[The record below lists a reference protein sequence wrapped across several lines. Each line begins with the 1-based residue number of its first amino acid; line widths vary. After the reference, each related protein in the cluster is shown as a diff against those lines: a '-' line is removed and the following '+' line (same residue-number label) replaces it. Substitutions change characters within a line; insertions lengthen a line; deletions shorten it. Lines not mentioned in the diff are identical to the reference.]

1 MVKPRRPKLGQHFLA
16 DPRYC
21 SRVVDSLGLSS
32 EDVVIEIGPGHG
44 VMTALLATR
53 ARAVAAIELDLELA
67 DELRQKFRQAPN
79 VEIIH
84 RDVLL
89 TNLEEICRRHRVDR
103 CYVFGNLP
111 YYITSPII
119 HHVFGFSGKVRAMGL
134 LVQRE
139 VADRLA
145 AQPGSRDYG
154 YLTVFARFYS
164 SPRVVLQVPPGAFS
178 PPPKVHSA
186 FVRFEMQP
194 GAADISP
201 ENEEDFLR
209 FLKQAFA
216 HKRKKL
222 LNCLA
227 PMYSRQRVESE
238 LERLELPLQ
247 ARAEELSLEQFVA
260 LLSGLREGAE

>member
-21 SRVVDSLGLSS
+21 SRVADSLDLCS
-32 EDVVIEIGPGHG
+32 DDLVIEIGPGHG
-44 VMTALLATR
+44 ALTGLLASR
-53 ARAVAAIELDLELA
+53 ARNVVAIELDPELA
-67 DELRQKFRQAPN
+67 DELREKFHQIPN

-89 TNLEEICRRHRVDR
+89 TDLGEISRSHRFDR
-103 CYVFGNLP
+103 CYIFGNLP

-119 HHVFGFSGKVRAMGL
+119 HHVFGFAARVRAMGL

-139 VADRLA
+139 VADRLV

-154 YLTVFARFYS
+154 YLTVFTRLYS
-164 SPRVVLQVPPGAFS
+164 LPRIVLQIPPGAFS

-186 FVRFEMQP
+186 FVRFEMQV
-194 GAADISP
+194 GSANVSP
-201 ENEEDFLR
+201 KNEKDFLR

-216 HKRKKL
+216 YKRKKL

-227 PMYSRQRVESE
+227 PMNTRRRVEEE
-238 LERLELPLQ
+238 LERLGLPLQ
-247 ARAEELSLEQFVA
+247 SRAEELSLEQFVA
-260 LLSGLREGAE
+260 LFSGLRQVAE